1 MGGESSPTPGSP
13 SGIRVTLLG
22 GFRVSVGERRVP
34 EAWRLRKAKSLVKLL
49 SLSADHRL
57 HREAVIATLWPDLAP
72 DPAINNLHQAL
83 HAARRVLGSAGASG
97 QVLRLKDDLLAF
109 CPDGGLGTDVDELVA
124 LSHRALASGRAD
136 ECRAAL
142 RGYAGELLPEDR
154 YEDWVLPHRER
165 LGALRSALQ
174 QRLATALL
182 DSGEAEEAVRL
193 LTPLAAQNPTDE
205 PCHRLLMQA
214 LDAAGRRWDALDAY
228 DRLRRTLEDE
238 FAASPEPATVQLHR
252 QLLAGR
258 FGTPAKVST
267 NLPSGRSAFI
277 GRRRELTELPAV
289 VDRTGLLTLSGP
301 GGVGKTR
308 LAIELARRMT
318 SPLEYPD
325 GVWMVDLSGLR
336 DGALVPATL
345 ATTLGLATGTT
356 TPTAQM
362 VANQL
367 ADRRCVV
374 VLDNCEHLLD
384 ASAALA
390 QAILDDCP
398 EVTVVATS
406 REPLH
411 LVGER
416 VWRVPSLSLPDAK
429 AVSDPEALAR
439 HDSVQLF
446 LRRAWDVAPH
456 FRLDRATA
464 GPVARIC
471 LRLDGMP
478 LAIEL
483 AAARV
488 AHVAPAQL
496 AGTLDDA
503 LATLATRT
511 RGVPDRQATL
521 AATLDWSHN
530 LLDDDERLVFRRL
543 SVFAGGLTLE
553 AAEQVCAG
561 GLSRPVSDVL
571 AGLVDKSLIVADT
584 AQRLEA
590 RFRLL
595 EVVRQYA
602 GERLRAHGETPE
614 RKRAHALWYTERA
627 RSLDPE
633 RGGPVAGEPS
643 PWFAME
649 HENLRLALDT
659 ALHEAPG
666 HALAASVA
674 AWRAW
679 MAQGRHAEG
688 FQWLSRALARSSEQS
703 DLFDRALFATAVFEV
718 RLGRA
723 WRLPQLGAQ
732 IAQLATPA
740 ADPVRTAEAVHQQAL
755 LTWLAGE
762 WERTDELLGG
772 LDARLGDVPGI
783 LAAHHHLAALL
794 ALSRSDPVA
803 ARIALRDSIAALAG
817 VSPDTSAFFSV
828 CSLAYS
834 VGLHGELFFPVFEET
849 MIAGRR
855 VGVAQARG
863 YLWTTL
869 SLAERMAGDFGSA
882 AAALDQARRSF
893 TALGDR
899 AGEAHVLVQRGHLLR
914 EMGRPD
920 IGRAAFQS
928 AVDLWTAIS
937 DQRGTAMALI
947 GLAVAEATAGNAAA
961 ARALAGEGGRLLD
974 GSGDLPGQSGVLDNL
989 AAVEVLSDELGRAA
1003 DAVEQALSLGA
1014 VPASYRSV
1022 GWQHTLLA
1030 GLRNRLGDRPGAQ
1043 AELDAAVAVFEQ
1055 IGERRGLD
1063 ATASV
1068 AARLQ
1073 GAQGRRGAKR
1083 MQSGPA
1089 KDRGHQPSTSGR
1101 RVR

>member
-1 MGGESSPTPGSP
+1 M
-13 SGIRVTLLG
+13 
-22 GFRVSVGERRVP
+22 
-34 EAWRLRKAKSLVKLL
+34 
-49 SLSADHRL
+49 
-57 HREAVIATLWPDLAP
+57 
-72 DPAINNLHQAL
+72 
-83 HAARRVLGSAGASG
+83 
-97 QVLRLKDDLLAF
+97 
-109 CPDGGLGTDVDELVA
+109 
-124 LSHRALASGRAD
+124 
-136 ECRAAL
+136 AL
-142 RGYAGELLPEDR
+142 RAYAGELLPEDR
-154 YEDWVLPHRER
+154 FDDWVVAHRER
-165 LGALRSALQ
+165 LAALRSAVQ
-174 QRLATALL
+174 RRLAAALL
-182 DSGEAEEAVRL
+182 DSGEADEALGL
-193 LTPLAAQNPTDE
+193 LTPLAAQHPTDE
-205 PCHRLLMQA
+205 PCQRLLMQA

-228 DRLRRTLEDE
+228 DRLRQLLEDE
-238 FAASPEPATVQLHR
+238 YAASPEPATVQLHR

-258 FGTPAKVST
+258 FGTPAEVST

-277 GRRRELTELPAV
+277 GRRRELAELPGF
-289 VDRTGLLTLSGP
+289 VDRTQLLTLSGP

-308 LAIELARRMT
+308 LAIELARRLT

-325 GVWMVDLSGLR
+325 GVWMVELSGLR

-356 TPTAQM
+356 TPTAAL

-390 QAILDDCP
+390 QAILDECP
-398 EVTVVATS
+398 GVTVLATS

-411 LVGER
+411 LAGER
-416 VWRVPSLSLPDAK
+416 VWRVPSLSLPDAT
-429 AVSDPEALAR
+429 AAADPEALAR

-446 LRRAWDVAPH
+446 LRRASDVAPH
-456 FRLDRATA
+456 VRLDRLTA

-471 LRLDGMP
+471 VRLDGMP

-483 AAARV
+483 AAART
-488 AHVAPAQL
+488 AHVAPGQL
-496 AGTLDDA
+496 AGMLDDA

-521 AATLDWSHN
+521 TATLDWSHN
-530 LLDDDERLVFRRL
+530 LLDHDERLVFRRL

-561 GLSRPVSDVL
+561 GLSRPVPDVL
-571 AGLVDKSLIVADT
+571 AGLVDKSLVVADT
-584 AQRLEA
+584 QERLEA

-602 GERLRAHGETPE
+602 GERLRADGETAE

-627 RSLDPE
+627 QSLDPE

-643 PWFAME
+643 PWFAVE
-649 HENLRLALDT
+649 HENLRVALDT
-659 ALHEAPG
+659 ALREAPEQ
-666 HALAASVA
+666 ALAATVA

-688 FQWLSRALARSSEQS
+688 FRWLTRALAASSARS
-703 DLFDRALFATAVFEV
+703 DLFGRALFATAVFEV
-718 RLGRA
+718 RLGRS
-723 WRLPQLGAQ
+723 WRVSQLGAQ
-732 IAQLATPA
+732 IAQLAASA
-740 ADPVRTAEAVHQQAL
+740 ADSVRAAEAIQQQAL

-762 WERTDELLGG
+762 WERTDELLAG
-772 LDARLGDVPGI
+772 LDARLTEVPGI
-783 LAAHHHLAALL
+783 LAAHHHLRALL
-794 ALSRSDPVA
+794 ALSRHDPVA

-817 VSPDTSAFFSV
+817 VSPDTPAFFSV

-834 VGLHGELFFPVFEET
+834 VGVHGELFFPVFEET
-849 MIAGRR
+849 MLAGRR
-855 VGVAQARG
+855 VGAAQAEG
-863 YLWTTL
+863 YVHSTL
-869 SLAERMAGDFGSA
+869 SLAERMAGDFPSA
-882 AAALDQARRSF
+882 AAALDHARRSF
-893 TALGDR
+893 AALGDR

-914 EMGRPD
+914 EMGQPD

-947 GLAVAEATAGNAAA
+947 GLAVAEATAGNAPA
-961 ARALAGEGGRLLD
+961 ARALAQEGGRLLD

-989 AAVEVLSDELGRAA
+989 AAVEVLSEELGSAA
-1003 DAVEQALSLGA
+1003 DAVERALSLGA

-1030 GLRNRLGDRPGAQ
+1030 GLRERLGDRSGAQ
-1043 AELDAAVAVFEQ
+1043 AELDAAVAVFERL
-1055 IGERRGLD
+1055 GERRGLG
-1063 ATASV
+1063 ATASL
-1068 AARLQ
+1068 AARLH
-1073 GAQGRRGAKR
+1073 GAQRIGGAKR

-1089 KDRGHQPSTSGR
+1089 KDRGHQTSTSGR